1 MIVLLNNTHNRK
13 YFDCGIP
20 ALNDYLKI
28 QAGQD
33 MRRKLSACFVI
44 AQTENSDVLG
54 YYTLSNCSI
63 PPTHFPESVRKKF
76 PPNYLSIPVTLLGRL
91 AVSENQK
98 GKGLGKILLMDALR
112 RSYEASLE
120 IGSLAVVVDP
130 INQEAMEFYRK
141 YDFTLLP
148 DSGKMMIGMK
158 ILGELFGED

>member
-13 YFDCGIP
+13 SFDCGIP

-33 MRRKLSACFVI
+33 MRRKLAACFVI
-44 AQTENSDVLG
+44 TQTENSDVLG
-54 YYTLSNCSI
+54 YYTLSNYSI
-63 PPTHFPESVRKKF
+63 PPTHFPESVRKEF

-141 YDFTLLP
+141 YDFVLLP
-148 DSGKMMIGMK
+148 DSGKMIIGMK
-158 ILGELFGED
+158 MLGELFGED

>member
-13 YFDCGIP
+13 SFDCGIP

-44 AQTENSDVLG
+44 AQSENSDVLG
-54 YYTLSNCSI
+54 YYTLSNYSI

-98 GKGLGKILLMDALR
+98 GKGLGKILLIDALR
-112 RSYEASLE
+112 RTYEASLE

-130 INQEAMEFYRK
+130 IKQEAMEFYRK
-141 YDFTLLP
+141 YDFVLLP

-158 ILGELFGED
+158 ILWELFGED

>member
-13 YFDCGIP
+13 SFDCGIP

-33 MRRKLSACFVI
+33 MRRKLSACFVFT
-44 AQTENSDVLG
+44 QKGNSDVLG
-54 YYTLSNCSI
+54 YYTLSNYSI
-63 PPTHFPESVRKKF
+63 PPTQFPEGIRKKF
-76 PPNYLSIPVTLLGRL
+76 PPNYNSIPVTLLGRL
-91 AVSENQK
+91 AVNGNQK
-98 GKGLGKILLMDALR
+98 GKGLGKILLIDALR

-158 ILGELFGED
+158 VLAELFGED

>member
-1 MIVLLNNTHNRK
+1 MIDLLNKTHNRK
-13 YFDCGIP
+13 SFDCRIP

-44 AQTENSDVLG
+44 TQTENSDVLG
-54 YYTLSNCSI
+54 YYTLSNYSI

-76 PPNYLSIPVTLLGRL
+76 PPNYNSIPVTLLGRL
-91 AVSENQK
+91 AVNGNQK
-98 GKGLGKILLMDALR
+98 GKGLGKILLIDALR
-112 RSYEASLE
+112 RTYEASLE

-130 INQEAMEFYRK
+130 IKQEAMEFYRK
-141 YDFTLLP
+141 YDFVLLP

-158 ILGELFGED
+158 ILGELFGEN

>member
-1 MIVLLNNTHNRK
+1 MIDLLNKTHNRK
-13 YFDCGIP
+13 SFDCRIP

-33 MRRKLSACFVI
+33 MRRKLSACFVFT
-44 AQTENSDVLG
+44 QSENSDVLG
-54 YYTLSNCSI
+54 YYTLSNYSI

-76 PPNYLSIPVTLLGRL
+76 PPNYNSIPVTLLGRL
-91 AVSENQK
+91 AVNGNQK
-98 GKGLGKILLMDALR
+98 GKGLGKILLIDALR
-112 RSYEASLE
+112 RTYEASLE

-141 YDFTLLP
+141 YDFVLLP

-158 ILGELFGED
+158 ILGELFGEN